1 MSTVHMHALV
11 QEHTHTHTR
20 MHTLVCTL
28 YVEKLHEV

>member
-11 QEHTHTHTR
+11 QEHTHTH